1 MAQSPRECSNTL
13 NNALRGGFGQTALS
27 LMFRHHK
34 TTIRGKQLLITSS
47 PSSPPSWSPSRS
59 SCSSPSGRSS
69 SDLRLEEK
77 FQHKTLAH
85 NQKIKHPIGR
95 KKGGKPTPKKKRRE
109 KKRRKGKE
117 TREKE
122 QQQRLPVSGTSSTTG
137 PSLLL
142 IIWLLSWLFS
152 FLLGLITWFVIPWR
166 RTGPPTSRPG
176 GWPAVVAP
184 APAWS
189 FIVVVPF
196 LLITRVP
203 SLLAFLLR
211 FNLSVCSGIRPATGA
226 ASATTVISIV
236 AVVVPSAVR

>member
-1 MAQSPRECSNTL
+1 
-13 NNALRGGFGQTALS
+13 
-27 LMFRHHK
+27 MFRHHK

-69 SDLRLEEK
+69 SDLRLEKK
-77 FQHKTLAH
+77 FQHKPLAH
-85 NQKIKHPIGR
+85 NQKIKHPIDR
-95 KKGGKPTPKKKRRE
+95 KKGVKTYAKKKKGKKRE

-137 PSLLL
+137 SSLLL
-142 IIWLLSWLFS
+142 IIRLLSRLFS

-176 GWPAVVAP
+176 WWPAVVAP

-189 FIVVVPF
+189 FIVVVSF

-203 SLLAFLLR
+203 CLLAFLLR

>member
-1 MAQSPRECSNTL
+1 
-13 NNALRGGFGQTALS
+13 
-27 LMFRHHK
+27 MFRHHK
-34 TTIRGKQLLITSS
+34 TTIRGKKLLITSS

-69 SDLRLEEK
+69 SDLRLEKK
-77 FQHKTLAH
+77 FQHKPLAH
-85 NQKIKHPIGR
+85 NQKIKHPIDR
-95 KKGGKPTPKKKRRE
+95 KKGGKPTPKKKKKRE

-137 PSLLL
+137 SSLLL
-142 IIWLLSWLFS
+142 IIRLLSRLFS

-203 SLLAFLLR
+203 CLLAFLLR

>member
-69 SDLRLEEK
+69 SDLRLEKK
-77 FQHKTLAH
+77 FRHKTLAH
-85 NQKIKHPIGR
+85 NQKIRHPIDR
-95 KKGGKPTPKKKRRE
+95 KKGENPRQKKKKKKEERE
-109 KKRRKGKE
+109 KKQ

-137 PSLLL
+137 SSLLL
-142 IIWLLSWLFS
+142 IIRLLSWLFS
-152 FLLGLITWFVIPWR
+152 FLLRLITWFVIPWR